1 MVGNIFSLVISILS
15 IIVGIGVVAGYCIA
29 FGLERWSIEI
39 ATCILFFLGAPTTLL
54 DLILQKTNFY
64 QSGILKGIWNGLP
77 IWLLYL
83 LQYQLIALLIYKRV
97 IDITTKKGIF
107 TLIVITIIIL
117 ISVKI
122 TSSIFRI

>member
-1 MVGNIFSLVISILS
+1 MGNLFSLGISILS
-15 IIVGIGVVAGYCIA
+15 IIVGICVVVGYCA
-29 FGLERWSIEI
+29 VNGLAKWSIES
-39 ATCILFFLGAPTTLL
+39 ASWILFVLGAPTTLL

-83 LQYQLIALLIYKRV
+83 LQYQLIALLIYKGV

-107 TLIVITIIIL
+107 VLIGITIIIL

-122 TSSIFRI
+122 TWSIFRI